1 MLDPNVRRTLA
12 RIRFTID
19 KIPHQLIHYT
29 LGNTVI
35 RLAILKLLSPFPRLK
50 VFLRENVA
58 RVQQGFVKKRILYQ
72 RSIHPT
78 MVMQSRRQAA
88 PIRPESLSQVNQEP
102 RTVQDIVRRIEIELE

>member
-1 MLDPNVRRTLA
+1 MLSPNVRRTLA

-58 RVQQGFVKKRILYQ
+58 RVQQGFIKKRIFYK
-72 RSIHPT
+72 RSIHPM
-78 MVMQSRRQAA
+78 MVIQSRRQAA
-88 PIRPESLSQVNQEP
+88 PISP
-102 RTVQDIVRRIEIELE
+102 